1 MRVVDIEQDAKGG
14 LPTCLTNSSAVSELV
29 SNVPGWST
37 LSFNGSSAMTTPSSA
52 AMEAAARRASVT
64 ASSCSAVGRAADQAL
79 ARSRNQYRAAQIRS
93 DLGRVLHVGQ
103 PFLVRAP
110 VRNGLRAK

>member
-1 MRVVDIEQDAKGG
+1 MPRAG

-37 LSFNGSSAMTTPSSA
+37 LSFNGSSAIHGGLFWCHGSGRPQGF
-52 AMEAAARRASVT
+52 RRYVKLLSV
-64 ASSCSAVGRAADQAL
+64 VRAADQAL
-79 ARSRNQYRAAQIRS
+79 TGSGNQYWAAQIS
-93 DLGRVLHVGQ
+93 GDLGRVLHVDQ

-110 VRNGLRAK
+110 VRNVSLRIH